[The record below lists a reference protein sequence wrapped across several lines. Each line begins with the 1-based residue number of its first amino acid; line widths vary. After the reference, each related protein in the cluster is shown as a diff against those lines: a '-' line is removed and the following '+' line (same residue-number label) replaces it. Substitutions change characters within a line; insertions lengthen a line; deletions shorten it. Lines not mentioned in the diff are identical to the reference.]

1 MELRRQ
7 ETVLIKECCLVSP
20 IVSRQDFMEGA
31 EPDLL
36 CAWQPGTVNHFTRIN
51 SFILSAPL

>member
-31 EPDLL
+31 EPVLAM
-36 CAWQPGTVNHFTRIN
+36 CVAAWHC
-51 SFILSAPL
+51 